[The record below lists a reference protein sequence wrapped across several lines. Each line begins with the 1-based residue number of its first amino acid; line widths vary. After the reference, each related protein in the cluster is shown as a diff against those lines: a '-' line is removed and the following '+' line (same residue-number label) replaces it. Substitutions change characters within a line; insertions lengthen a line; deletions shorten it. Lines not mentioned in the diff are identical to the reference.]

1 MRKAGP
7 VKPHN
12 RAGIWYLIRRVP
24 KEFAE
29 LDRREPVR
37 LSTDIAVA
45 DDPKAVH
52 AKKVVER
59 LNIELEAYWRG
70 LRDGQSAEARI
81 RFEAARKRATALGL
95 QYQTAGEI
103 RDAGRMDDLLDR
115 VELLISRNSLDDE
128 TDVAAALGGERRPKL
143 LYSQLVDEYS
153 EMKKGEL
160 VLKSPNQRRK
170 WENPRLLAVEN
181 FVSLV
186 GDISVEDTARTHTIK
201 FRNWWLDRIV
211 DEDLDIGTANKNIGI
226 LSKMYKDYN
235 KVQQLNLP
243 PVFADLRIEGE
254 TDKQRAAFTVEHVQ
268 QRILG
273 SGTLDKLND
282 QARALVMLVADSGLR
297 LSEAC
302 VLNEQTI
309 HLGAPV
315 PYVQVRPIG
324 RQLKVAHTARDIPL
338 VGVALVA
345 VQAFPQG
352 FARYN
357 DKADSLSALVNK
369 YLDNHNLL
377 PTDNHSFYSLRHT
390 FEDRLTAVDAPEKV
404 IAALMGHKS
413 QRPKYGSGP
422 DLVQKQRWMQ
432 QMAFTPLEH
441 A

>member
-7 VKPHN
+7 AKPHN

-24 KEFAE
+24 KEFAH

-45 DDPKAVH
+45 DDPRAVH

-59 LNIELEAYWRG
+59 LNIELEGYWRG
-70 LRDGQSAEARI
+70 LRDGQSVEARI
-81 RFEAARKRATALGL
+81 RFDAARKRATALGL

-115 VELLISRNSLDDE
+115 VELLMSRQALEDE
-128 TDVAAALGGERRPKL
+128 VDVAAALGGELRPRL
-143 LYSQLVDEYS
+143 LYSKLVDEYA

-160 VLKSPNQRRK
+160 VLKSANQRRK
-170 WENPRLLAVEN
+170 WRNPRLLAIDN
-181 FVSLV
+181 FINLI
-186 GDISVEDTARTHTIK
+186 GDKPIEETTRADTLK

-211 DEDLDIGTANKNIGI
+211 DEDLDIGTANKNLGI
-226 LSKMYKDYN
+226 LAKMYKDYN

-243 PVFADLRIEGE
+243 PVFSDLRIEGE
-254 TDKQRAAFTVEHVQ
+254 TDKQRAAFLAAFVQ
-268 QRILG
+268 EKILG
-273 SGTLDKLND
+273 DGVLDALNAE
-282 QARALVMLVADSGLR
+282 ARALLLLVADTGLR
-297 LSEAC
+297 LSEASS
-302 VLNEQTI
+302 LTAATI
-309 HLGAPV
+309 FLDAAV
-315 PYVQVRPIG
+315 PHVQVRAIG

-338 VGVALVA
+338 VGAALAA
-345 VQAFPQG
+345 VKAFPTG
-352 FARYN
+352 FPRYL

-369 YLDNHNLL
+369 YLDNRGLL

-413 QRPKYGSGP
+413 LRPKYGSGP
-422 DLVQKQRWMQ
+422 DLEQKQRWMQ
-432 QMAFTPLEH
+432 QIAFKPPVH
-441 A
+441 G

>member
-70 LRDGQSAEARI
+70 LRDGQSADASI

-95 QYQTAGEI
+95 QYQTASEI
-103 RDAGRMDDLLDR
+103 REGGRLDELLSR
-115 VELLISRNSLDDE
+115 VELLISRGSLEDDV
-128 TDVAAALGGERRPKL
+128 DVAAALGGERRPKL
-143 LYSQLVDEYS
+143 LYSKLVDEYA

-160 VLKSPNQRRK
+160 VLKSENQRRK
-170 WENPRLLAVEN
+170 WKNPRLLAVQN
-181 FVSLV
+181 FVDLI
-186 GDISVEDTARTHTIK
+186 GNKAVEDTTRGDTLK

-235 KVQQLNLP
+235 KIQQLNLA

-254 TDKQRAAFTVEHVQ
+254 TDKQRAAFKVSFVQ
-268 QRILG
+268 QRILAAG
-273 SGTLDKLND
+273 VLDELND
-282 QARALVMLVADSGLR
+282 QARALLLLVADTGLR
-297 LSEAC
+297 LSEASS
-302 VLNEQTI
+302 LTAETI
-309 HLGAPV
+309 FLDADV
-315 PYVQVRPIG
+315 PHVQVRAIG

-338 VGVALVA
+338 VGAALAA
-345 VQAFPQG
+345 VKAFPNG
-352 FARYN
+352 FPRYH
-357 DKADSLSALVNK
+357 DRADSLSALVNK
-369 YLDNHNLL
+369 YLDNRNLL

-422 DLVQKQRWMQ
+422 DLAQKQRWMQ
-432 QMAFTPLEH
+432 QIAFTPPEH

>member
-29 LDRREPVR
+29 IDRREPVR

-45 DDPKAVH
+45 DDPKAIH

-59 LNIELEAYWRG
+59 LNVELEAYWRG

-81 RFEAARKRATALGL
+81 RFDAARKRATALGP
-95 QYQTAGEI
+95 QYQTAVELRG
-103 RDAGRMDDLLDR
+103 GRMEDLLTR
-115 VELLISRNSLDDE
+115 VELLMSRQALEDE
-128 TDVAAALGGERRPKL
+128 GEVAAVLGGEPRPKL
-143 LYSQLVDEYS
+143 LYSKLVDEYA

-170 WENPRLLAVEN
+170 WKNPRLLAVGN
-181 FVSLV
+181 FVELI
-186 GDISVEDTARTHTIK
+186 GDIPVEDTTRSHTLK

-226 LSKMYKDYN
+226 LSKMFKDYS

-254 TDKQRAAFTVEHVQ
+254 TDKQRAAFTPTHVQ
-268 QRILG
+268 QRILADG
-273 SGTLDKLND
+273 VLDDLND
-282 QARALVMLVADSGLR
+282 QATALLMLVADSGLR

-302 VLNEQTI
+302 NLDENTI
-309 HLGAPV
+309 FLDAEV
-315 PYVQVRPIG
+315 PYVSVRAIG

-338 VGVALVA
+338 VGTALVA
-345 VQAFPQG
+345 VKKFPKG
-352 FARYN
+352 FSRYL

-369 YLDNHNLL
+369 YLDNRNLL
-377 PTDNHSFYSLRHT
+377 PTENHSFYSLRHT

-404 IAALMGHKS
+404 IAVLMGHKS

-422 DLVQKQRWMQ
+422 DLEQKQRWMQ
-432 QMAFTPLEH
+432 QIAFTPPMH
-441 A
+441 S